1 MPSPT
6 PLRNN
11 LKMTQSVETAQPNS
25 FLSNFEILNLSP
37 VVEPEL
43 LNTESSLPVADAD
56 PDPDLSLSVSLPVAA
71 TPGVGSRK
79 RLRPNAD
86 DSKVENAK
94 SLQQLDYYKKKA
106 FQQDVE
112 IFEMRALLQS
122 GKGFSNILNLRQLL
136 ETFMA
141 VVREKY
147 SVVNTAVLLKDDLEN
162 TQDYYRVKAHHGLD
176 ERFLHPSGMEESIY
190 MFKFPKNN
198 GLLWQLIQQGNVFSV
213 RDMQMG
219 PRFTHAWH
227 QWNLEVLKSDVWCPL
242 IKSGEVLGILTI
254 GARDDG
260 TQIQESDF
268 GFIQELASIAITN
281 IDSTLKYE
289 KNERILKNI
298 QTLYDINQQIA
309 NVNDFKKLCIETLN
323 RAVDCLMT
331 QKGNLM
337 IYNKVTKKLEIRVVW
352 GNIPTEVRDEINNG
366 LVETKSFELGEGVA
380 GMCAK
385 TRKAIRVNDRTR
397 IPQVGQHTVFCM
409 ASVPILY
416 GNELEGVINMTNKVT
431 VDENGNKVL
440 DPLGRF
446 TDEDIALL
454 MGLADQAA
462 VNLNKTRLYSE
473 SITDRMTGLH
483 NSRHFEQML
492 YESFNRSV
500 ATNSPLSIA
509 ILDVDH
515 FKKLNDQHGHA
526 AGDAM
531 LQQVGRLIVETIR
544 NETNTMAFRYGGEE
558 FCILFP
564 NTEPDVAMQTME
576 RLRTRLEQ
584 IRVEHLDSVLQAT
597 ASIGIATSQLDA
609 TDPKDLFEKADEA
622 LYACKHGG
630 RNQVRHFAGG
640 AKIRFAPEHLREQ
653 IDHAY
658 RTHSS

>member
-1 MPSPT
+1 M
-6 PLRNN
+6 N
-11 LKMTQSVETAQPNS
+11 L
-25 FLSNFEILNLSP
+25 P
-37 VVEPEL
+37 VVPPRQAAG
-43 LNTESSLPVADAD
+43 SSAL
-56 PDPDLSLSVSLPVAA
+56 VS
-71 TPGVGSRK
+71 
-79 RLRPNAD
+79 PNAFGC
-86 DSKVENAK
+86 DSPYAAECDLTK
-94 SLQQLDYYKKKA
+94 SNQQLDYYRKKA

-136 ETFMA
+136 ETFMS

-147 SVVNTAVLLKDDLEN
+147 SVINTAVLLKDDLEN
-162 TQDYYRVKAHHGLD
+162 TQDFYRVKAYHGLD
-176 ERFLHPSGMEESIY
+176 ERFLHPSGLEESIY

-213 RDMQMG
+213 RDMQLG
-219 PRFTHAWH
+219 PRFKHAWQ
-227 QWNLEVLKSDVWCPL
+227 QWNLEVLKSDIWCPL

-337 IYNKVTKKLEIRVVW
+337 IYNKITQKLEIRVVW

-380 GMCAK
+380 GKCAK
-385 TRKAIRVNDRTR
+385 TRKSIRVNDRTQ
-397 IPQVGQHTVFCM
+397 IPQVGQHTVYCM

-431 VDENGNKVL
+431 LDENGNKVL

-462 VNLNKTRLYSE
+462 VNLNKTRLYSQ
-473 SITDRMTGLH
+473 SITDRMTGLY
-483 NSRHFEQML
+483 NSRYFEQML
-492 YESFNRSV
+492 YETINRSTSTKV
-500 ATNSPLSIA
+500 PMSIA
-509 ILDVDH
+509 ILDIDH
-515 FKKLNDQHGHA
+515 FKKLNDQYGHA

-531 LQQVGRLIVETIR
+531 LQQVGRLISESVL
-544 NETNTMAFRYGGEE
+544 NDADTMAFRYGGEE
-558 FCILFP
+558 FCVLFP
-564 NTEPDVAMQTME
+564 NTTPDQAMQTME
-576 RLRTRLEQ
+576 KLRAKIEQ
-584 IRVEHLDSVLQAT
+584 TTVEHLGSTLRAT
-597 ASIGIATSQLDA
+597 ASIGIATSLLDSS
-609 TDPKDLFEKADEA
+609 DPKELFERADET

-630 RNQVRHFAGG
+630 RNQVRHCANRQ
-640 AKIRFAPEHLREQ
+640 KIRFTTEQLQSQ
-653 IDHAY
+653 IDNAY
-658 RTHSS
+658 STPNA

>member
-1 MPSPT
+1 MSQT
-6 PLRNN
+6 
-11 LKMTQSVETAQPNS
+11 VETARDNTY
-25 FLSNFEILNLSP
+25 FSNLEILSMSM
-37 VVEPEL
+37 VEDREL
-43 LNTESSLPVADAD
+43 LKLDPTVDKAADQAADQAALIAPVSTPVMAAADSASPLTHAIQA
-56 PDPDLSLSVSLPVAA
+56 PD
-71 TPGVGSRK
+71 GSK
-79 RLRPNAD
+79 NE
-86 DSKVENAK
+86 VAK
-94 SLQQLDYYKKKA
+94 SIQQLDYYKKKA

-147 SVVNTAVLLKDDLEN
+147 SVINTAVLLKDDLEN
-162 TQDYYRVKAHHGLD
+162 ALDFYRVKAHHGLD

-213 RDMQMG
+213 RDMQLG
-219 PRFTHAWH
+219 PRFKHAWQ
-227 QWNLEVLKSDVWCPL
+227 QWNLDVLKSDIWCPL

-260 TQIQESDF
+260 SQIQECDF

-483 NSRHFEQML
+483 NSRYFEQML
-492 YESFNRSV
+492 YESFNRSI
-500 ATNSPLSIA
+500 ATNLPLSIA
-509 ILDVDH
+509 ILDIDH
-515 FKKLNDQHGHA
+515 FKKLNDEHGHA

-531 LQQVGRLIVETIR
+531 LQHVGRMITESIR
-544 NETNTMAFRYGGEE
+544 NEPNAMAFRYGGEE

-564 NTEPDVAMQTME
+564 NTLPEVAMQTME
-576 RLRTRLEQ
+576 GIRVKLEA
-584 IRVEHLDSVLQAT
+584 INVEHLGSTLKAT
-597 ASIGIATSQLDA
+597 ASIGIATSPLDA
-609 TDPKDLFEKADEA
+609 SDAKDLFERADES

-630 RNQVRHFAGG
+630 RNQVRHYASG
-640 AKIRFAPEHLREQ
+640 AKIRYAPEKLQEQ
-653 IDHAY
+653 IDNAY
-658 RTHSS
+658 RKSSS

>member
-1 MPSPT
+1 MSQSTEPLLNPSFYSSA
-6 PLRNN
+6 LEMLSLNA
-11 LKMTQSVETAQPNS
+11 AQDRP
-25 FLSNFEILNLSP
+25 FPEHA
-37 VVEPEL
+37 PEL
-43 LNTESSLPVADAD
+43 KRASLPEPAKD
-56 PDPDLSLSVSLPVAA
+56 PDRIVGGGSEMDFSVSPFAHMA
-71 TPGVGSRK
+71 MT
-79 RLRPNAD
+79 
-86 DSKVENAK
+86 K
-94 SLQQLDYYKKKA
+94 SLQELDYYKKKA
-106 FQQDVE
+106 FQQDIE

-147 SVVNTAVLLKDDLEN
+147 SAVNTAVLLKDDLEN
-162 TQDYYRVKAHHGLD
+162 SQDFYRVKAHHGLD
-176 ERFLHPSGMEESIY
+176 ERFFHPCGMEESIY

-213 RDMQMG
+213 RDMQLG
-219 PRFTHAWH
+219 PRFKHAWQ
-227 QWNLEVLKSDVWCPL
+227 QWNLDVLKSDVWCPL

-260 TQIQESDF
+260 TQIPESDF
-268 GFIQELASIAITN
+268 AFIQELASIAITN

-323 RAVDCLMT
+323 RAVDVLMT

-337 IYNKVTKKLEIRVVW
+337 IYNKITQKLEIRVVW
-352 GNIPTEVRDEINNG
+352 GNIPTDVRDEINNG

-385 TRKAIRVNDRTR
+385 TRKPIRVNDRTQ
-397 IPQVGQHTVFCM
+397 IPQVGQHTVYCM

-416 GNELEGVINMTNKVT
+416 GNELEGVINMTNKIT
-431 VDENGNKVL
+431 IDEHGNKVL

-462 VNLNKTRLYSE
+462 VNLNKTRLYNQ
-473 SITDRMTGLH
+473 SITDRMTGLY
-483 NSRHFEQML
+483 NSRYFEQML
-492 YESFNRSV
+492 FEMFNESAS
-500 ATNSPLSIA
+500 TNKPLTIA
-509 ILDVDH
+509 ILDIDH
-515 FKKLNDQHGHA
+515 FKKLNDHFGHA

-531 LQQVGRLIVETIR
+531 LKQVGRLIAETVR
-544 NETNTMAFRYGGEE
+544 EQADAMAFRYGGEE
-558 FCILFP
+558 FCVLFP
-564 NTEPDVAMQTME
+564 DTNPSAAMEIMDG
-576 RLRTRLEQ
+576 LRTKVEQ
-584 IRVEHLDSVLQAT
+584 LSVEHMENKLSAT
-597 ASIGIATSQLDA
+597 ASIGLATSNLDA
-609 TDPKDLFEKADEA
+609 TDAKALFERADEA

-640 AKIRFAPEHLREQ
+640 EKMRYTCEQLQEHL
-653 IDHAY
+653 DAAY
-658 RTHSS
+658 RSLPSSS

>member
-1 MPSPT
+1 MSQTLETLDSSITYFPSLDLGDRPDRTDPT
-6 PLRNN
+6 DRRLAVATSRNPL
-11 LKMTQSVETAQPNS
+11 
-25 FLSNFEILNLSP
+25 
-37 VVEPEL
+37 
-43 LNTESSLPVADAD
+43 D
-56 PDPDLSLSVSLPVAA
+56 P
-71 TPGVGSRK
+71 
-79 RLRPNAD
+79 
-86 DSKVENAK
+86 K
-94 SLQQLDYYKKKA
+94 SIEQLEYYRGKA

-162 TQDYYRVKAHHGLD
+162 TQDYYRVKAYYGLD
-176 ERFLHPSGMEESIY
+176 ERFLHPTGLEESIY

-213 RDMQMG
+213 RDMQLG
-219 PRFTHAWH
+219 PRFKHAWQ
-227 QWNLEVLKSDVWCPL
+227 QWNLDVLKSDIWCPL

-254 GARDDG
+254 GAKDDG
-260 TQIQESDF
+260 SQVQESDF
-268 GFIQELASIAITN
+268 KFIQELASIAITN

-323 RAVDCLMT
+323 RAVDCLLT

-337 IYNKVTKKLEIRVVW
+337 IYNKVTGKLEIRVVW

-380 GMCAK
+380 GECAK
-385 TRKAIRVNDRTR
+385 TRKPIRVNDRTR
-397 IPQVGQHTVFCM
+397 IPQVGQHTVYCM

-431 VDENGNKVL
+431 LDENGNKVL

-462 VNLNKTRLYSE
+462 VNLNKTRLYSQ
-473 SITDRMTGLH
+473 SITDRMTGLY
-483 NSRHFEQML
+483 NSRYFEQML
-492 YESFNRSV
+492 YEFFNRAV
-500 ATNSPLSIA
+500 TTNSPMTIA
-509 ILDVDH
+509 ILDIDH
-515 FKKLNDQHGHA
+515 FKKLNDQYGHA

-531 LQQVGRLIVETIR
+531 LKQVGRLIAESILTETDA
-544 NETNTMAFRYGGEE
+544 MAFRYGGEE

-564 NTEPDVAMQTME
+564 DTPPAVAMQAVE
-576 RLRTRLEQ
+576 KLRGKIEQ
-584 IRVEHLDSVLQAT
+584 TIVEHLDSTLRAT
-597 ASIGIATSQLDA
+597 ASIGLATSNLDSLEA
-609 TDPKDLFEKADEA
+609 KDLFEKADEA

-630 RNQVRHFAGG
+630 RNQVRHYARGEKVRY
-640 AKIRFAPEHLREQ
+640 AEDDLQ
-653 IDHAY
+653 SLIDKAY
-658 RTHSS
+658 GSRDA

>member
-1 MPSPT
+1 MSQT
-6 PLRNN
+6 AE
-11 LKMTQSVETAQPNS
+11 SAQPNS
-25 FLSNFEILNLSP
+25 FFSNFEILNLSP
-37 VVEPEL
+37 VEEPEL
-43 LNTESSLPVADAD
+43 LNTESSLPVAEAD
-56 PDPDLSLSVSLPVAA
+56 PEPDLSPSVPLQVATTA
-71 TPGVGSRK
+71 GVDSR
-79 RLRPNAD
+79 RRIAPNAD
-86 DSKVENAK
+86 DSKSDNAK

-112 IFEMRALLQS
+112 VFEMRALLQS

-416 GNELEGVINMTNKVT
+416 GNELEGVINMTNKVA

-492 YESFNRSV
+492 YESFSRSV

-509 ILDVDH
+509 ILDIDH

-531 LQQVGRLIVETIR
+531 LQHVGRLIVETIR

-558 FCILFP
+558 FCVLFP
-564 NTEPDVAMQTME
+564 NTAPDVAMQSME
-576 RLRTRLEQ
+576 RLRVRLEQ

-609 TDPKDLFEKADEA
+609 ADPKDLFEKADEA

-630 RNQVRHFAGG
+630 RNQVRHYAGG
-640 AKIRFAPEHLREQ
+640 AKIRFAPEQLREQ
-653 IDHAY
+653 IDRAY
-658 RTHSS
+658 HTPST